1 MERRSST
8 LLQVLWM
15 NESFHLHLPLCLN
28 TFKALCMNF
37 IYIAHINFVAVWFVH
52 LGNHFTSSW
61 VYGWIFFLHHQN
73 RVKWILHVRH
83 QVELVY
89 EWSSSWL
96 SFYSLFKFGDDHV
109 CALSK
114 IVPSNCSSMYWIVVL
129 VRFVY
134 GLVLY
139 TIFVRPWFE
148 RLFLRFHLVLSFR
161 RMYFRFILHFIFPF
175 KESLWTIHP
184 CIQGFYSSMLVCLS
198 WITLDECTKMMDSHT
213 IMYILE
219 NTSYIYISLK
229 IQTYSNIRL

>member
-1 MERRSST
+1 
-8 LLQVLWM
+8 
-15 NESFHLHLPLCLN
+15 
-28 TFKALCMNF
+28 MNF
-37 IYIAHINFVAVWFVH
+37 IYTIHINSVVVCFVH
-52 LGNHFTSSW
+52 LENHFTLSR

-89 EWSSSWL
+89 EWRSSWL

-114 IVPSNCSSMYWIVVL
+114 IVPSNCSSIHWIVVL

-139 TIFVRPWFE
+139 TIFIRPWFG

-161 RMYFRFILHFIFPF
+161 QMYLRFILRFLLRKAYGWYILVSKDFIRPCLFASCG
-175 KESLWTIHP
+175 SLWMNVQKWRIP
-184 CIQGFYSSMLVCLS
+184 IQLCIY
-198 WITLDECTKMMDSHT
+198 
-213 IMYILE
+213 
-219 NTSYIYISLK
+219 LK
-229 IQTYSNIRL
+229 IHHI